1 MVKRGADNAAEGAFE
16 AGESETIDH
25 LIFVVHGIGAVCDF
39 KMRTV
44 EQCLDD
50 FRSMSNQLI
59 QSHFAEQFQAGKVG
73 RVEFLPVSW
82 HSKLHGETTGLDG

>member
-1 MVKRGADNAAEGAFE
+1 MVKRGADNIAEGVFD

-59 QSHFAEQFQAGKVG
+59 QNHFAEQFQAGKVG

-82 HSKLHGETTGLDG
+82 HSKLHGETTGLDE